1 MRQSYLE
8 ISHFMKTN
16 KSQPAKTQK
25 SKILDVLLEEITP
38 QEQERTEKRM
48 LLAAKIDEGRKAKG
62 WNQNQFADA
71 MGKQPSEISKWLSGT
86 HNFTAETLW
95 DIEEQLGI
103 DLIALKEPATKIIRL
118 MEVRT
123 EISAPANFRDNTW
136 RVYKSSSKSKTHP
149 ESNSICY
156 G

>member
-1 MRQSYLE
+1 
-8 ISHFMKTN
+8 MKTN
-16 KSQPAKTQK
+16 KPQPAKVHK
-25 SKILDVLLEEITP
+25 SKVLDILLDEISAM
-38 QEQERTEKRM
+38 EQERTEKRM

-62 WNQNQFADA
+62 WNQNQFAEA

-103 DLIALKEPATKIIRL
+103 ELIALKEPVSKVVRL
-118 MEVRT
+118 MEVQT
-123 EISAPANFRDNTW
+123 EVSAPVHVRNTW
-136 RVYKSSSKSKTHP
+136 EIYKPSPSHHAVDSDAV
-149 ESNSICY
+149 CY

>member
-1 MRQSYLE
+1 
-8 ISHFMKTN
+8 MKTN
-16 KSQPAKTQK
+16 KPESTKARRRNA
-25 SKILDVLLEEITP
+25 LDTVLEEITP

-48 LLAAKIDEGRKAKG
+48 LLAAKIDEGRSAKG
-62 WNQNQFADA
+62 WNQNQFAEA

-103 DLIALKEPATKIIRL
+103 ELIALKEPASKVVRL

-123 EISAPANFRDNTW
+123 EVSAPVHVRSAALEIYNRTTTNKAD
-136 RVYKSSSKSKTHP
+136 V
-149 ESNSICY
+149 ESDVMCY